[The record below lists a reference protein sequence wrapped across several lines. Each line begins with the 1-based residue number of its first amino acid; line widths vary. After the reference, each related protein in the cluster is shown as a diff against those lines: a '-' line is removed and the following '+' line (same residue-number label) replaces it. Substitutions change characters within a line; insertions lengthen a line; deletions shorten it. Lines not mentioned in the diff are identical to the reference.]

1 MWFNIKIEIQGNY
14 RTYFNFINESYDRLN
29 DISTLSFEVF
39 TSNPFH
45 LYSKVINEYSNSEE
59 FIKALKENKIN
70 EIPLKGLEDLYKF
83 LKDIDM
89 YKSSYLNN
97 ASPILDTGNKVFFNR
112 DDAYYKD
119 YLKVTSFKKMLSD
132 STLTSGM
139 SSTLKRNEDQIIM
152 LLIEKASSISSIKV
166 IPKDT
171 TDYTFRSATFNRD
184 IFKDISENLARRYAV
199 LEKPGKVRNLIVDSF
214 LPQ

>member
-199 LEKPGKVRNLIVDSF
+199 LDKPGKVRNLIVDSF